1 MTLHRTRRRLAALVA
16 VLALASLLAA
26 CGSDGDTKS
35 DAAATEDT
43 TAAAD
48 AGPVTITHH
57 YGETEVKEVPKRI
70 VALDLQ
76 WTDVLV
82 ALGAQPIAFAG
93 SPQADPKTGRYA
105 WQTDLS
111 QDAEMLDVGA
121 GELPFEKVAALR
133 PDLIVV
139 TYGAQDKAAYDKLSA
154 IAPTIPMLTDRQVDR
169 WQDIATAAGKVLHKE
184 DEAAALIQQVDDDV
198 KQVGVDIPTLKGKTF
213 TLAQYIPGDAIYV
226 VADKNDGSSV
236 FFQDLGLVMYGPVEQ
251 AGKDQGQARPTFS
264 GEHVD
269 ILSADFVAFFN
280 GGDDATLKQDLP
292 GFDQLPS
299 VRSGAMKMADFGLIV
314 ALNTPTPTSIEYA
327 LQELRPN
334 LEAAA
339 K

>member
-26 CGSDGDTKS
+26 CGSDGDEKA
-35 DAAATEDT
+35 DAADAP
-43 TAAAD
+43 AAAD

-57 YGETEVKEVPKRI
+57 YGETELQAVPKKI
-70 VALDLQ
+70 VSLDLQ

-82 ALGAQPIAFAG
+82 ALGTQPIAFAG
-93 SPQADPKTGRYA
+93 STQADPKTGRYA

-111 QDAEMLDVGA
+111 QDSKMLDVGA
-121 GELPFEKVAALR
+121 GEIPFEKVAALQ

-139 TYGAQDKAAYDKLSA
+139 TYGVQDEAGYDKLSA
-154 IAPTIPMLTDRQVDR
+154 IAPTIPMLSDRDVDR
-169 WQDIATAAGKVLHKE
+169 WQDIATAAGKVLHEE
-184 DEAAALIQQVDDDV
+184 DAASALVQQVDDDV
-198 KQVGVDIPTLKGKTF
+198 KQVGVDIPTLQGKTF
-213 TLAQYIPGDAIYV
+213 TLAQYLPGDAIYA
-226 VADKNDGSSV
+226 VADKDDGSSV
-236 FFQDLGLVMYGPVEQ
+236 FFQDLGLVMYPPVEQ
-251 AGKDQGQARPTFS
+251 AGKEQGAARPTFS
-264 GEHVD
+264 TEHVD
-269 ILSADFVAFFN
+269 ILGADFVAFFN
-280 GGDDATLKQDLP
+280 GGDEATLDKDLP

-327 LQELRPN
+327 LKELRPN

-339 K
+339 KA